1 MKPKAKN
8 AEWDESY
15 WYGEDDEWQDH
26 QWESEEYE
34 ASKGKK
40 EKGKDLSL
48 KESPRVRMYRDRLLQ
63 GHHSLH
69 LRKETDPNPK
79 PNPKHAPA

>member
-1 MKPKAKN
+1 MPSEMNPTGMAKMMSGMTNKGSQRSMKRPR
-8 AEWDESY
+8 ER
-15 WYGEDDEWQDH
+15 
-26 QWESEEYE
+26 
-34 ASKGKK
+34 K

-48 KESPRVRMYRDRLLQ
+48 KGSPKVRMYRDRLLQ